1 MVLTITTFSFES
13 LLANA
18 RELFLRVRS
27 RTHAA
32 IFTRVW
38 VAGIRLCERKQNT
51 GRMKKQNRKTHL
63 NKDKKWKSLSFSRKH
78 SKFTSITSGLP
89 KVINK
94 NKRFDIIQ
102 P

>member
-27 RTHAA
+27 RTHTA

-38 VAGIRLCERKQNT
+38 VARIRLCERKQNT
-51 GRMKKQNRKTHL
+51 GREKIQNCKTHL
-63 NKDKKWKSLSFSRKH
+63 NKYKKMEIIAVSLENTANSQVLHQAYQK
-78 SKFTSITSGLP
+78 
-89 KVINK
+89 
-94 NKRFDIIQ
+94 
-102 P
+102 